1 MKKMHTI
8 HCCFI
13 LLAFPAVSLVNVPTT
28 IAATDGGNKEAAK
41 ERKVVAKVNGQPIYE
56 DQLDEGVNKSMKKWK
71 KYGMKQPTASLTYKF
86 QKRALT
92 EVIDEE
98 LIIQAAQKITVT
110 ELDKRVDAKLR
121 KMKRKYKTKEQFEDH
136 LKRKNLTLEELKAN
150 LAQQAHI
157 DEYLKKQGIT
167 NPEIPEEQI
176 REFYDSNPENYQR
189 KETIQVSHILIKTD
203 ENAGPEEKEKAYL
216 KAEEIRKEIIAG
228 KDFAEMAKEHSQC
241 NSASGGGSLRY
252 IERGY
257 MPKEFDEIAF
267 TIEKDTVSEIV
278 ATKFGYHIILVTDKK
293 SAGLAPYEEVRSL
306 IRKYLQQDET
316 KKRLE
321 EQTATLKKNAT
332 IEILLVDP
340 DKKE

>member
-1 MKKMHTI
+1 MKKI
-8 HCCFI
+8 HAINYYFMI
-13 LLAFPAVSLVNVPTT
+13 LAFVAVCLVIAPPT
-28 IAATDGGNKEAAK
+28 IAATDGEKKEEVK

-56 DQLDEGVNKSMKKWK
+56 DQLAEDVNKSMKKWK
-71 KYGMKQPTASLTYKF
+71 KYGMKQPTPALTYKF
-86 QKRALT
+86 QTRALT
-92 EVIDEE
+92 KVIDDE

-110 ELDKRVDAKLR
+110 ELDKRVEAKML
-121 KMKRKYKTKEQFEDH
+121 KVKRKYKTKEQFEDH
-136 LKRKNLTLEELKAN
+136 LKRKNLTLEELQAN
-150 LAQQAHI
+150 LTQQVHI
-157 DEYLKKQGIT
+157 DAYLKKQGIT
-167 NPEIPEEQI
+167 NPEIPEEKI
-176 REFYDSNPENYQR
+176 REFYDSNPENYER
-189 KETIQVSHILIKTD
+189 KENIQVSHILIKID

-216 KAEEIRKEIIAG
+216 KAEEIRREIMGG

-267 TIEKDTVSEIV
+267 TIEKDTLSEIV
-278 ATKFGYHIILVTDKK
+278 ETKFGYHIILVTDKK
-293 SAGLAPYEEVRSL
+293 TAGLAPYDEVRSL

-321 EQTATLKKNAT
+321 EHIAILKKEAT